1 MVSLRWRK
9 KTVCAEAEPKER
21 EEPPS
26 SFSRLW
32 ARFRIKT
39 GGPLKICLVCGT
51 RNPVQVLFCRECGSR
66 YAICKDPV
74 PGDLDDDR
82 MSVADPREIEAQQKK
97 SWLEKGNAFY
107 KSGQYQKALE
117 MYDQALRIDP
127 QYVKAWN
134 NRSLVLGKLGRERE
148 ASDSRERFQA
158 LQKSET
164 R

>member
-1 MVSLRWRK
+1 
-9 KTVCAEAEPKER
+9 
-21 EEPPS
+21 
-26 SFSRLW
+26 
-32 ARFRIKT
+32 
-39 GGPLKICLVCGT
+39 
-51 RNPVQVLFCRECGSR
+51 
-66 YAICKDPV
+66 
-74 PGDLDDDR
+74 